1 MTDFDQILDEKQMA
15 ADLNVSVAFLQRDRV
30 TGRYQIPF
38 IKIGRM
44 IRYSRQKVRQR
55 LAELEVTSTTAYL
68 KPTV

>member
-1 MTDFDQILDEKQMA
+1 MTDFDQIFDEKQMA

-55 LAELEVTSTTAYL
+55 LAELEATSTTARL